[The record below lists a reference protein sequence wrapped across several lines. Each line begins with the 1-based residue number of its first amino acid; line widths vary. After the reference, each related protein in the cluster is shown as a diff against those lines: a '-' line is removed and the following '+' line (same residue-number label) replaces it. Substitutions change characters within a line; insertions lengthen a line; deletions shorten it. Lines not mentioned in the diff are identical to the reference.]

1 MPGVTVGTVPALSSP
16 DAGAALSSP
25 ADSAT
30 DAFVEDLMQA
40 DRPVEIWICA
50 YVRVAAQQLQELAT
64 SLDSKAV
71 PPGPVREACREK
83 MLANMRLLIRF
94 LLVRSPGEWT
104 AWDFAPLWSPGPLE
118 PVQRLRYWYG
128 ATTRYV
134 QRMSKASNA
143 RYNPGSLDEFDV
155 EGAAADCLDLM
166 IAFIATLA
174 KIGSPYVSFI
184 DSKRN
189 VRGSRSPRS
198 SGSCMYTSPAANSG
212 ALFCR

>member
-1 MPGVTVGTVPALSSP
+1 MPGVAVDTVPALSSP

-30 DAFVEDLMQA
+30 DAFVEDLMQ
-40 DRPVEIWICA
+40 
-50 YVRVAAQQLQELAT
+50 
-64 SLDSKAV
+64 
-71 PPGPVREACREK
+71 
-83 MLANMRLLIRF
+83 
-94 LLVRSPGEWT
+94 SPGEWT

-189 VRGSRSPRS
+189 V
-198 SGSCMYTSPAANSG
+198 AW
-212 ALFCR
+212 